1 MKKMTLLIIV
11 FLSTVAMAIA
21 QKTVT
26 GTVKDNAG
34 DPIIGASVVV
44 QFNTSFGTVTD
55 IDGNFSLAVPAGS
68 NALVVSFVGFGE
80 QVVDITNATNV
91 TVTLAEGQ
99 VLEEIVVTAQG
110 IKRDKKALGYA
121 VTTVGEKDIADR
133 PVADVGR
140 LLQGKVAGVNI
151 TSTSGVTGSGTNVT
165 VRGYSSITGSNQAL
179 FVVDGV
185 PFNSGNNATGGFT
198 GGGQN
203 AASRFLDLDPNNIE
217 SVSVLKGLA
226 ATVTYGDQ
234 GRNGVILITTKSG
247 SQGKK
252 KASFTLTQSAFSNQ
266 AHLPRYQNDYVGG
279 FQQNLGYFFS
289 NWGPTVQEAKIYP
302 SQNTNSA
309 INTHPYAF
317 LQNAGLRAAMA
328 PYVESLGKYEIQA
341 FPDNVSGFFRRG
353 RISNTNLGVSG
364 GSEAVSYNL
373 SAGYTDEQGYIQEN
387 GLKRLNLSLGLNA
400 KLTDRLTAN
409 TSFAFTNTNQVS
421 PPVSGSGGNNTF
433 GTPSVL
439 ANVFF
444 TPRQVDLNN
453 WPFESPVDGST
464 VYFRSGNDIPN
475 PRWIVKNY
483 KYGSI
488 TNRIFSASN
497 FNYKITEN
505 FNLLYKVGLD
515 TYTEDIE
522 YQFNKGGVDLPL
534 GQYLTRDVKNTIWDN
549 SLIASLQQSLGSDF
563 KLNVR
568 LGGNIRNDKQ
578 LIDGAVSSQQI
589 ARSVFRHSNFIDQV
603 AFNGTVEETRMGVF
617 GDLSFDYK
625 DGIFLN
631 FAGRNDWTSTVE
643 PENRRILYP
652 SASIAFVPTSMFDG
666 MTSNALSYLKL
677 RAGVG
682 SSAGFPNPY
691 STRNVLSQAARGW
704 MTTSGT
710 VVQTQSVDNFL
721 GNPNLKPE
729 LHTEYEAGL
738 EAKGFN
744 NRVSLEVTGYRR
756 DTRDLITNSP
766 LDPSTGYTST
776 TINIGRIRN
785 VGAEVNLGIKP
796 VETSKFGYDINFVY
810 SRNVPTV
817 IDLGGQLQQ
826 VQITGFGG
834 GLGNYAEVGKPFNII
849 KGIGWRKN
857 DAGQF
862 LIDGGGYLVS
872 TPGPVI
878 LGDPNPL
885 FNVSMQNGFRIGDFT
900 VDALITYRHGGAL
913 YSATAK
919 AMMGRGLTEDTG
931 LAAGYDRAQT
941 SILPGVK
948 NSDGTPNDIQITAA
962 DIGFNNLYFF
972 GDQGSMFDG
981 TTWRIQE
988 VSVSYNI
995 PKNIVTKTPFKGL
1008 TLQLS
1013 GNNLWYRAPNIP
1025 KGINLDTDNLGLGVG
1040 NGLGFEFLTGPSAR
1054 RLGGTLKIQ
1063 F

>member
-1 MKKMTLLIIV
+1 MSLLIIV

-26 GTVKDNAG
+26 GTVKDAAG
-34 DPIIGASVVV
+34 DAIIGASVLV
-44 QFNTSFGTVTD
+44 QGTSVGTVTD
-55 IDGNFSLAVPAGS
+55 IDGNFSVDLPAGS
-68 NALVVSFVGFGE
+68 SKLIVSFVGFNE
-80 QVVDITNATNV
+80 QVLDVS
-91 TVTLAEGQ
+91 TVSSVLITLAEGQ

-121 VTTVGEKDIADR
+121 VTTVGEKEIADR

-140 LLQGKVAGVNI
+140 LLQGKIAGVNI

-165 VRGYSSITGSNQAL
+165 VRGYSSLTGSNQAL

-234 GRNGVILITTKSG
+234 GRNGVILVTTKSG
-247 SQGKK
+247 AGGKK
-252 KASFTLTQSAFSNQ
+252 KTNFTLTQSAFSNQ

-279 FQQNLGYFFS
+279 FQQNIGFFFS
-289 NWGPTVQEAKIYP
+289 NWGPTIEEAKTYP
-302 SQNTNSA
+302 SQNTNAA

-328 PYVESLGKYEIQA
+328 PYVESLGKYEIQT

-353 RISNTNLGVSG
+353 RISNTSLSVG
-364 GSEAVSYNL
+364 GGTDAVSYNL
-373 SAGYTDEQGYIQEN
+373 SAGYTDEQGYIREN
-387 GLKRLNLSLGLNA
+387 GLQRLNLSLGLTA
-400 KLTDRLTAN
+400 KLTERLSAT
-409 TSFAFTNTNQVS
+409 TSFAFTNTKQTS
-421 PPVSGSGGNNTF
+421 PPVSAGQGNNAV

-444 TPRQVDLNN
+444 TPRQVDLNG
-453 WPFESPVDGST
+453 WPYESPVDGSS

-475 PRWIVKNY
+475 PRWIVANY
-483 KYGSI
+483 KYNSI

-497 FNYKITEN
+497 FTFKVSDDI
-505 FNLLYKVGLD
+505 NLLYKVGLD
-515 TYTEDIE
+515 TYNEAIE
-522 YQFNKGGVDLPL
+522 YQYNKGGVDFPL
-534 GQYLTRDVKNTIWDN
+534 GAYQTFDVKNTIWDN
-549 SLIASLQQSLGSDF
+549 SLIATIQKSLGTDLGFSARIGG
-563 KLNVR
+563 NVR
-568 LGGNIRNDKQ
+568 NDVRNFSGANSDQQ
-578 LIDGAVSSQQI
+578 L
-589 ARSVFRHSNFIDQV
+589 ARSLFRHSNFINQV
-603 AFNGTVEETRMGVF
+603 AFNGISEEVRMGIF
-617 GDLSFDYK
+617 GDVSFDYK
-625 DGIFLN
+625 QGIFIN

-652 SASIAFVPTSMFDG
+652 SVSLSFVPTSMFEG
-666 MTSNALSYLKL
+666 MTSDALSYLKI

-682 SSAGFPNPY
+682 TSAGFPNPY
-691 STRNVLSQAARGW
+691 STRNILNQNARGW
-704 MTTSGT
+704 LTSAGA
-710 VVQTQSVDNFL
+710 VQTQSVDNFL

-729 LHTEYEAGL
+729 LHTEYEAGI

-785 VGAEVNLGIKP
+785 VGTEINLGLKA
-796 VETSKFGYDINFVY
+796 VETQKVGYDINFVY
-810 SRNVPTV
+810 GRNVPTV

-826 VQITGFGG
+826 VQISGFGG

-849 KGIGWRKN
+849 KGTGWRTN
-857 DAGQF
+857 EGGQF
-862 LIDGGGYLVS
+862 LIDGSGNFIT
-872 TPGPVI
+872 TPGPVD

-885 FNVSMQNGFRIGDFT
+885 FNLSMGNAIRLGDFT
-900 VDALITYRHGGAL
+900 IDALITYRHGGAL
-913 YSATAK
+913 YSATAL

-941 SILPGVK
+941 YIFPGVK
-948 NSDGTPNDIQITAA
+948 TSDGSVNDIQLTAS
-962 DIGFNNLYFF
+962 DVGFNNKYFF
-972 GDQGSMFDG
+972 GNQGSMFDG
-981 TTWRIQE
+981 TTWRVQE
-988 VSVSYNI
+988 VSISYNI
-995 PKNIVTKTPFKGL
+995 PKGVVKKTPFKGASF
-1008 TLQLS
+1008 QLS

-1025 KGINLDTDNLGLGVG
+1025 QGINLDTDNLGLGVG

-1054 RLGGTLKIQ
+1054 RIGGTLKLT